1 MKRNDICIP
10 KSSLLLRELSLL
22 SAVLYFF
29 AFTIPS
35 LNIIISIIIFLCIF
49 NIIASIVLDRELRK
63 CYKLFIISVLMAMYF
78 FVLYGLFWGET
89 YAQINSL
96 ITKVGLCLACGG
108 LLLYGLVGLFLSKHN
123 SDVRNGNK
131 EKIHF
136 VDLSCI
142 MVLLVTILANL

>member
-35 LNIIISIIIFLCIF
+35 LNIIISIIIFLCIL

-96 ITKVGLCLACGG
+96 ITKVGLSLACGG
-108 LLLYGLVGLFLSKHN
+108 LLLYGLIGLFLSKHN